1 MVELVQQRLE
11 QPDVEAHNLDLAYHS
26 GVLTIKAEA
35 AGVWVLNQYA
45 VTRQVWLS
53 SPVSGPSKYNFHRDA
68 ERKGGQGRG
77 VWCSERD
84 TSQQLQPLLEA
95 EFSAALGTP
104 IAFDEPF

>member
-1 MVELVQQRLE
+1 MELIQLRLE
-11 QPDVEAHNLDLAYHS
+11 QSDVEGHNLDVSYHS
-26 GVLTIKAEA
+26 GVLSIKSDR

-53 SPVSGPSKYNFHRDA
+53 SPISGPSKYNWHRQK

-84 TSQQLQPLLEA
+84 DGKQLQPLLEA
-95 EFSAALGTP
+95 EFSEAFNTQL
-104 IAFDEPF
+104 AFDEPF